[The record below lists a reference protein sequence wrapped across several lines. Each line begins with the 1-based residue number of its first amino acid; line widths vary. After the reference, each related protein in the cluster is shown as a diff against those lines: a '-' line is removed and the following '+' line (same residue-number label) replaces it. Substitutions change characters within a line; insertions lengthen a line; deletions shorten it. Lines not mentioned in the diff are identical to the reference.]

1 MDAPSSVDADT
12 HQHNAWLV
20 HCQTDGIRR
29 AIARVPT
36 PALARLGET
45 VRRCLHR
52 VERVQ
57 PVNLMNNDTAGDLL
71 HNHMGLLSREGI

>member
-1 MDAPSSVDADT
+1 MDAPSSVDTDA

-20 HCQTDGIRR
+20 HCQTDGIWR

-36 PALARLGET
+36 PALACFGET
-45 VRRCLHR
+45 VGRCFHG

-57 PVNLMNNDTAGDLL
+57 PINLISKDAIRDATKHIKA
-71 HNHMGLLSREGI
+71 IT